1 MGEQRVQR
9 KLAAMLAADVVCYS
23 RLVEAN
29 ETDTLAAFKKHLT
42 ELIEPSIK
50 ENRGRLVKT
59 MGDGVLAEFGSAVDA
74 VLSARSIQEG
84 MGERNAEIPEER
96 KILFRIG
103 VNVGDIVIDGDDLQG
118 DGVNIAARLEGIA
131 EPGGICIS
139 GTVYDQ
145 VHGKLDLGFSDL
157 GEQEVKNIARP
168 VRAYKVTAVR
178 HAPKQTVRK
187 TTRWKKTEITVVL
200 TALLAVA
207 GGLTWWQPWMP
218 DVEPASIDKMLFKL
232 PDKPSIAVLPFTN
245 MSGAAD
251 QEYFADGITED
262 IITDISK
269 ISGIFVVA
277 RNPTFTYKGKA
288 VKVRQIAED
297 FGVRYVLEGSVRR
310 AGNKLRIT
318 ANLIDVINGK
328 HLWAQRYDRDVKDVF
343 AVQTEVAE

>member
-9 KLAAMLAADVVCYS
+9 KLAAMLAADVVGDS
-23 RLVEAN
+23 RPVEAN

-59 MGDGVLAEFGSAVDA
+59 MGDGVLAEFASAVDA
-74 VLSARSIQEG
+74 VLCARSIQEG
-84 MGERNAEIPEER
+84 MGERNAEVPEDR

-297 FGVRYVLEGSVRR
+297 FGVR
-310 AGNKLRIT
+310 
-318 ANLIDVINGK
+318 
-328 HLWAQRYDRDVKDVF
+328 
-343 AVQTEVAE
+343 